1 MKTIAFIPVTEKSAH
16 FFYETKNLTYSKPT
30 IVQIYETVKKCKNID
45 EVYVCFEGNK
55 IKKLL
60 NKYKIP
66 NIQTSRFHK
75 TGTDRI
81 GEALIKL
88 RKKFDIILN
97 IFSYNDNITPYQII
111 EMVNFHKKNYD
122 YEICIPLEKIEFPEN
137 QNLIK
142 VVINKKNE
150 ILYLSR
156 NKIPSETTKRS
167 KNFLV
172 QSNIISF
179 KFNGL
184 MKFINLNQTKYEL
197 IENVE
202 LLRAIESSVK
212 IKSFIMNT
220 NSYNKIHSRQ
230 KSFR

>member
-1 MKTIAFIPVTEKSAH
+1 MKTIAFIPVTEKSVH

-45 EVYVCFEGNK
+45 EVYVCFEGIKFKK
-55 IKKLL
+55 IL
-60 NKYKIP
+60 NRYKIP
-66 NIQTSRFHK
+66 SIQTSSFHK

-88 RKKFDIILN
+88 KKKFDIILN

-111 EMVNFHKKNYD
+111 ETANFHKKNFNYD
-122 YEICIPLEKIEFPEN
+122 ICIPLEKIKFPEN
-137 QNLIK
+137 QNQVK
-142 VVINKKNE
+142 AVINRKNE

-167 KNFLV
+167 KSFLV

-197 IENVE
+197 IENIE
-202 LLRAIESSVK
+202 LLRAIENSVK
-212 IKSFIMNT
+212 IKSFIMNIS
-220 NSYNKIHSRQ
+220 SYNKIHARQ
-230 KSFR
+230 KSFK